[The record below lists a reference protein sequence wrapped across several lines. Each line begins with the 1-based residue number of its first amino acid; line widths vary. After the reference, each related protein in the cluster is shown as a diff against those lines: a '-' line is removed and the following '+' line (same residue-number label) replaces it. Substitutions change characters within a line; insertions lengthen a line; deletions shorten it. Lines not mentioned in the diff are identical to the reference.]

1 MRAADLNVQDDGYMN
16 LVAKSSCADFTRRQ
30 VGMVREV
37 LTQYGPVNR
46 FWFDGTSSNPC
57 SRHEQAALWDQVYR
71 TIRTV
76 SPPTLI
82 TAYRGDVCAA
92 QHGAT
97 LYTNDGPPPNTTD
110 TSGCQAPRT
119 DGRGKYFH
127 PLEDHG
133 ITIQEVG
140 SAFTHTKT
148 VEPRVPSASTGPS
161 LHGDPP
167 HLLTTTPS
175 ADLVVRQ
182 GPDGNTDDSP
192 TYWFWHPWACA
203 KNVSGCPWVGHANA
217 SRIFDSYVV
226 TVGRGSVLN
235 MNIPPERTGRM
246 NTSVARVMRDAG
258 AAINATFHTSVA
270 AIERPVSGP
279 CTAGLATLHVP
290 PGATF
295 DYVMSAEEMRFGAR
309 VANYS
314 VEYQAAGSSVW
325 QMLVPPV
332 PRKAPLDDRPD
343 GHDPRDSHIGR
354 KRIDVPIAHSGGVA
368 KVRLNCIAAFESPV
382 HVKTFSLHRKKAP
395 WVERSP

>member
-1 MRAADLNVQDDGYMN
+1 VLREFSDAANRWNIKIGYYLNVQDDGYMN

-110 TSGCQAPRT
+110 TSICQAPRT

-133 ITIQEVG
+133 ITIQE
-140 SAFTHTKT
+140 
-148 VEPRVPSASTGPS
+148 
-161 LHGDPP
+161 
-167 HLLTTTPS
+167 
-175 ADLVVRQ
+175 

-192 TYWFWHPWACA
+192 TYWFWHRWACA